1 MAIIITKNGKEAKKI
16 DKSDFEKENY
26 LQNLIHESPESI
38 PVYEIAEDKNNIH
51 QFTFKSISCMIFL
64 FSGVQ
69 FGTTKNI
76 VPYGEIT

>member
-38 PVYEIAEDKNNIH
+38 PVYEIAEDK
-51 QFTFKSISCMIFL
+51 KL
-64 FSGVQ
+64 FVVAREFS
-69 FGTTKNI
+69 T
-76 VPYGEIT
+76 ESD